1 MDIQPLRQVRL
12 YEQIA
17 QAVRERI
24 VKGEMAQGERLP
36 NERELALAYGVSRNV
51 VREAVRALVNDGLVE
66 VRQGSGTFVANGTS
80 SALGDSLGLALSLGG
95 KGRSLANLIEI
106 RTIIDNEILSQTG
119 ARVLWWQRY
128 GAPSGR
134 PGLPVRR

>member
-36 NERELALAYGVSRNV
+36 NERELALA
-51 VREAVRALVNDGLVE
+51 
-66 VRQGSGTFVANGTS
+66 
-80 SALGDSLGLALSLGG
+80 
-95 KGRSLANLIEI
+95 
-106 RTIIDNEILSQTG
+106 
-119 ARVLWWQRY
+119 
-128 GAPSGR
+128 
-134 PGLPVRR
+134 